1 MGLFSRKKGER
12 TVNRETTPTRVL
24 EQVVTLEGD
33 GERQSDVFE
42 LTGAPAKLTFAVKG
56 ADKVTDIPAAYVLP
70 EGEAQRVHGGP
81 AVSQF
86 LGNDCGPHRKG
97 RDVRPLVRSPGRYY
111 VHVTARD
118 GVSWSVTIEEERAA
132 RGLDQVMALDGNG
145 EQQSALFE
153 LTGAPAKL
161 TFAVKGA
168 GEVTDIPAAYVLRE
182 DEALGVTGGKPAAAC
197 FGDRLSDNRDLSRSP
212 GRYYVHVVAGD
223 ATSWSVVIEQER

>member
-24 EQVVTLEGD
+24 EQVATLEGD

-56 ADKVTDIPAAYVLP
+56 ADKVTDIPAAYVL
-70 EGEAQRVHGGP
+70 
-81 AVSQF
+81 
-86 LGNDCGPHRKG
+86 
-97 RDVRPLVRSPGRYY
+97 
-111 VHVTARD
+111 
-118 GVSWSVTIEEERAA
+118 
-132 RGLDQVMALDGNG
+132 
-145 EQQSALFE
+145 
-153 LTGAPAKL
+153 
-161 TFAVKGA
+161 
-168 GEVTDIPAAYVLRE
+168 RE

-197 FGDRLSDNRDLSRSP
+197 FGDRLSDDRDLSRSP